1 MRPHHFLLILVGIAT
16 NLLVFE
22 SALSL
27 SRMKS
32 KHEVKADTVLT
43 IPWGGSS

>member
-1 MRPHHFLLILVGIAT
+1 MRPHHFLLILVCIAT

-27 SRMKS
+27 SRIKP
-32 KHEVKADTVLT
+32 KYDVLADTVLT
-43 IPWGGSS
+43 LPWGGSS